1 MNYSIGQKIKVG
13 DQVIANGMAGH
24 VVCDFDNREFLD
36 GYEDWDTP
44 TLEMLGGEALSCGVM
59 IETEEAGLVHYAE
72 EHEGII
78 RAVSAQ

>member
-1 MNYSIGQKIKVG
+1 
-13 DQVIANGMAGH
+13 
-24 VVCDFDNREFLD
+24 
-36 GYEDWDTP
+36 
-44 TLEMLGGEALSCGVM
+44 MLGGEALSCGVM